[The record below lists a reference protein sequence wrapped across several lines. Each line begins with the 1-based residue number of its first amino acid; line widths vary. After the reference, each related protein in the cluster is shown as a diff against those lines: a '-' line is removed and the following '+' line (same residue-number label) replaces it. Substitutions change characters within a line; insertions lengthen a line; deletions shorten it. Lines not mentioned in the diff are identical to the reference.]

1 MRSSRVSK
9 RVYTLVIAVMVGV
22 IGVITFQNNV
32 EAMTNK
38 DLAGKAYLIN
48 RHNEGDNDR
57 AIYLLFNNSGTKC
70 FESVVDIMPDGT
82 LKAVLHR
89 KETTKAINGQKGFSE
104 YVYKVK
110 EKDDPGYYIKH
121 SGKKDKMYL
130 AEYETWGKITGDT
143 NKFTVTPSDSSLE
156 PKTFE
161 LSPVQPKPTKFKW

>member
-1 MRSSRVSK
+1 MSK

-38 DLAGKAYLIN
+38 DLAGKAYLED
-48 RHNEGDNDR
+48 RHSEGDKDR
-57 AIYLLFNNSGTKC
+57 AIYLLFNNNGTKY

-82 LKAVLHR
+82 LRAVLHR
-89 KETTKAINGQKGFSE
+89 KETNKAMNGQKGFGE

-110 EKDDPGYYIKH
+110 EKDSPGYYIKH
-121 SGKKDKMYL
+121 SGKKDKMYI
-130 AEYETWGKITGDT
+130 AEHEVWGKISGDP

-156 PKTFE
+156 TKTFE
-161 LSPVQPKPTKFKW
+161 LSPVQPKPANFKW